1 VCIAPSLSSL
11 AVRRFL
17 LLVLAETTRFHCIGG
32 LKILR
37 VFGKTLES
45 GDVGI
50 ATGTGSGAS
59 KVTSSTSGKRPLNP
73 GSGSSSRGR
82 DRDTETEK
90 GNEVSIA
97 DSYAAAVTARLRDL
111 RYRPLLSPL
120 TSSLSSSS

>member
-1 VCIAPSLSSL
+1 MCIAPSLSSL

-50 ATGTGSGAS
+50 AAGTGSGAS

-73 GSGSSSRGR
+73 GSGSSRGR